1 MSAAGVVL
9 LTGYVLSFS
18 FIAYI
23 LFFERNESARRFS
36 WLLAIAFI
44 PVAGVAFYIL
54 FSGNFFT
61 RTRRMTR
68 ATRRANEH
76 FKALLDHQLRDLE
89 TLRVEGTHPGIEEY
103 GALIHMNLVHGK
115 SPILT
120 GNGVDI
126 ITSGEETYERMFAEI
141 ENARESVNLSYFIV
155 KNDATGK
162 RFIDILSRRAREG
175 VQVRLL
181 YDHVGSILTSHRLF
195 KPLRDAGGK
204 VTKFFPVSLINPFS
218 VNYRNHR
225 KLTIIDGRIGWF
237 GGVNI
242 ADEYANRSPKPR
254 FFWRDTHVRM
264 TGPAVSLLQKQFL
277 VDWYTSTADDMDME
291 APEAHA
297 LFFPPLP
304 RRSELSPVVS
314 GFRNPSAEIVRGLP
328 ARDAPPALDS
338 ARRSSN
344 VPAQIVSAGPDD
356 AKNDE
361 IRDALI
367 HMISRARQT
376 VFIETPYF
384 TPDQAFFSALKIAA
398 LSGTDV
404 RVIIPGR
411 WDKWYVR
418 LAAMPY
424 VEDLLACGVKFWT
437 YPGFI
442 HAKMFAVD
450 GHVASIGS
458 TNVDTRS
465 FSLHFELN
473 AFFYSPDVAGNC
485 AEIFRKDLEASTPLT
500 ADFFARS
507 HVMRRALWN
516 FFRLFS
522 PLM

>member
-1 MSAAGVVL
+1 MNVAGLVL
-9 LTGYVLSFS
+9 LSGYVLSFS

-44 PVAGVAFYIL
+44 PVVGVGFYIL

-61 RTRRMTR
+61 RTKRMTR
-68 ATRRANEH
+68 ATKRANDY
-76 FKALLDHQLRDLE
+76 FGALLNHQIHDLE
-89 TLRVEGTHPGIEEY
+89 FLREHGNHPGIDEY
-103 GALIHMNLVHGK
+103 GSLIRLNLVNGK
-115 SPILT
+115 SPILS
-120 GNGVDI
+120 GNGVEI
-126 ITSGEETYERMFAEI
+126 ITSGAETYDRMFAEI
-141 ENARESVNLSYFIV
+141 AAAKESVNLSYFIV
-155 KNDATGK
+155 KNDGTGK
-162 RFIDILSRRAREG
+162 RFIEILAERARAG
-175 VQVRLL
+175 VEVRLL
-181 YDHVGSILTSHRLF
+181 YDHVGSIWTSHKLF
-195 KPLRDAGGK
+195 KPLREAGGK
-204 VTKFFPVSLINPFS
+204 VLRFFPVSLLNPFS
-218 VNYRNHR
+218 LNYRNHR
-225 KLTIIDGRIGWF
+225 KLTIVDGRVGWF

-242 ADEYANRSPKPR
+242 ADEYANRSAKPR

-277 VDWYTSTADDMDME
+277 VDWYTSAAGDVDLE
-291 APEAHA
+291 GERARA
-297 LFFPPLP
+297 LFFPAQARQERKPTGP
-304 RRSELSPVVS
+304 
-314 GFRNPSAEIVRGLP
+314 GISA
-328 ARDAPPALDS
+328 
-338 ARRSSN
+338 N
-344 VPAQIVSAGPDD
+344 VPAQIVVAGPDD
-356 AKNDE
+356 ARNDE

-367 HMISRARQT
+367 HMISRARST

-404 RVIIPGR
+404 RVIIPGE

-442 HAKMFAVD
+442 HAKMFVVD
-450 GHVASIGS
+450 GLVSSVGS

-473 AFFYSPDVAGNC
+473 AFFYSPEVGREC
-485 AEIFRKDLEASTPLT
+485 VSVFEKDLAVSTPLT
-500 ADFFARS
+500 PLFFSRS